1 MLYSLTLDTPLSH
14 HVKLSN
20 PQNSVTI
27 PTIRLLLVSVPVA
40 EAGRRAIAPCVPAQP
55 RRPAGLVQAQPHTP
69 ARRSVSEGDACD
81 EVDCPHIVLGGEL
94 PVAAPLLAD
103 VLAVL
108 PGLLPRLGLVD
119 VLVAV
124 ARVGEVGPAIQTL

>member
-1 MLYSLTLDTPLSH
+1 MH
-14 HVKLSN
+14 
-20 PQNSVTI
+20 
-27 PTIRLLLVSVPVA
+27 
-40 EAGRRAIAPCVPAQP
+40 
-55 RRPAGLVQAQPHTP
+55 
-69 ARRSVSEGDACD
+69 
-81 EVDCPHIVLGGEL
+81 GGQL